1 MTSSSLAVRVVANIC
16 SKDVRSN
23 TGSNLFNIEKEVKLD
38 PVRDLLV
45 KVKAAL
51 LGLGTAVPVEDTW
64 RIGCLQKFLARKY
77 ILEASHQNTMH
88 LEELIDSLCISKAS
102 IILSEP
108 DTPTILC
115 ILYLW
120 WSH

>member
-1 MTSSSLAVRVVANIC
+1 M
-16 SKDVRSN
+16 
-23 TGSNLFNIEKEVKLD
+23 FNIEKEVKLD

-88 LEELIDSLCISKAS
+88 LEELIDSLCIS
-102 IILSEP
+102 
-108 DTPTILC
+108 
-115 ILYLW
+115 
-120 WSH
+120 